1 MIAID
6 ATLVD
11 VTRIISGGA
20 GSLTLEVPKSGT
32 RPTSDRVREAI
43 FSSLEAMDALDGA
56 RVLDLYAGSGA
67 LGLEAASRGATTVVL
82 VENDANA
89 ATICKRNAKKVQ
101 SAIESNLSAQTRPLV
116 EVAKSSVKSYLSTEH
131 RSWDIIFADPP
142 YDLSEAELGETLNLA
157 VQHAAADAI
166 LIVERSSRSPEPMW
180 PNCLSQIRE
189 KRYGETLVWQ
199 ARTTSESRIQK

>member
-1 MIAID
+1 MFID

-11 VTRIISGGA
+11 VTRIISGAA
-20 GSLTLEVPKSGT
+20 GSLSLEVPKSGT

-43 FSSLEAMDALDGA
+43 FSSLEAIDALDGA
-56 RVLDLYAGSGA
+56 RVLDLFAGSGA
-67 LGLEAASRGATTVVL
+67 LGLEAASRGASTVVL
-82 VENDANA
+82 VEHDANA

-101 SAIESNLSAQTRPLV
+101 SAIESKPGAQSQPLV

-142 YDLSEAELGETLNLA
+142 YELSEDELGEVLKLA
-157 VQHAAADAI
+157 VRHAAADAI
-166 LIVERSSRSPEPMW
+166 LIVERSTRSPEPTW
-180 PNCLSQIRE
+180 PDGLSAIRE

-199 ARTTSESRIQK
+199 ARTAS

>member
-1 MIAID
+1 MLAID

-11 VTRIISGGA
+11 VTRIISGAA

-82 VENDANA
+82 VENDVNA
-89 ATICKRNAKKVQ
+89 AMVCKRNAKKVQ
-101 SAIESNLSAQTRPLV
+101 SAVASNPSAHNRLLV
-116 EVAKSSVKSYLSTEH
+116 EVAKSSVKSYLSAER

-142 YDLSEAELGETLNLA
+142 YELSEVELGETLNLA
-157 VQHAAADAI
+157 VRHAAADAI
-166 LIVERSSRSPEPMW
+166 LIVERSSRSPEPRW
-180 PNCLSQIRE
+180 PDGLSKIRE